1 MTSNTLTALQEMKN
15 VIMDYI
21 FHSQYYA
28 KKISRNTIK
37 SPINNIAYPYFNA
50 LYHQGHNILY
60 GEIELFGRKYNF
72 IDFSDTS
79 FLPETI
85 VLELHKFNWI
95 INLLILDTQESI
107 DKITSLIETWVH
119 NHGKI
124 SYPAWNIDVLSERV
138 FHLILCSGVLEGKS
152 NHFFAHMLKVYLD
165 QQINHLIFAY
175 KNYHYH
181 NKIKIYQ
188 ALIMVSIFYE
198 EYQYLLSEVFTLVI
212 EDIKHQINLDGGHKS
227 RDSYITLLYLED
239 LLKIYYCIKDTP
251 RIDSNSL
258 LEYIGR
264 IAAFIRTMRHLDG
277 KLSLFNG
284 SYESNKQKID
294 FLLSLSKLTSES
306 SNQLRNSGYINM
318 QTKHSKL
325 IVDVG
330 NPLYN
335 YNSLLAFEISIGKH
349 KVITNNGNNNYI
361 YQLQQQ
367 SSLDRIDG
375 RLDNTCIILKS
386 ENETILFPF
395 SHETVKIERRQE
407 DNWEIFSIN
416 YTGLKKEYNISY
428 HQIIYLST
436 KNNKYI
442 LGESLLTFDGVNKG
456 ITEAFL
462 LFNLHPNIK
471 YLDLMQDG
479 HIVTLQMGDEGYIF
493 HSENKIQVQKKF
505 YRGQEGE
512 SIKSFSL
519 MIPFNLKDKIIK
531 NEWNISPINNIYGL
545 NNE

>member
-1 MTSNTLTALQEMKN
+1 MKN

-21 FHSQYYA
+21 FHTKYYA
-28 KKISRNTIK
+28 KKISRKPIK
-37 SPINNIAYPYFNA
+37 SPINNIDYPYFNS
-50 LYHQGHNILY
+50 LYNQGHNILY
-60 GEIELFGRKYNF
+60 GEIELCGRKYNF
-72 IDFSDTS
+72 IDFSDTNL
-79 FLPETI
+79 LPESI
-85 VLELHKFNWI
+85 VVELHKFYWI
-95 INLLILDTQESI
+95 INLLVLDTKESI
-107 DKITSLIETWVH
+107 DKITSLVETWVH

-138 FHLILCSGVLEGKS
+138 FHLILCHIALEEKS
-152 NHFFAHMLKVYLD
+152 NHFFANMLKVYLD

-175 KNYHYH
+175 TNYYYN

-198 EYQYLLSEVFTLVI
+198 EYQYLLSEVFNLII
-212 EDIKHQINLDGGHKS
+212 EDIKNQINLDGGHKS
-227 RDSYITLLYLED
+227 RDCYITLLYLED
-239 LLKIYYCIKDTP
+239 LLKIYYCIKD
-251 RIDSNSL
+251 IKSVDSNNL

-284 SYESNKQKID
+284 SYESNNQKID

-318 QTKHSKL
+318 ETKHSKL

-330 NPLYN
+330 TPLYN
-335 YNSLLAFEISIGKH
+335 YNSLLAFEISMGKH
-349 KVITNNGNNNYI
+349 KIITNNGNNNYI

-367 SSLDRIDG
+367 DPLDRIDG

-386 ENETILFPF
+386 DNETLLFPF
-395 SHETVKIERRQE
+395 SPATIKIERRQE

-416 YTGLKKEYNISY
+416 YTGLKKEYNLSY
-428 HQIIYLST
+428 HQTIYLST
-436 KNNKYI
+436 KHNRYI

-462 LFNLHPNIK
+462 LFNLHHNIK
-471 YLDLMQDG
+471 YLDLIQDG
-479 HIVTLQMGDEGYIF
+479 HLVTMQIGDESYIF
-493 HSENKIQVQKKF
+493 YSENKIQVQKKF

-512 SIKSFSL
+512 SIKSYSL
-519 MIPFNLKDKIIK
+519 MIPFNLKDKRIK
-531 NEWNISPINNIYGL
+531 NEWNVSPINNIYGL